1 MSPGVYTSC
10 FVKKTFIRLKYRSCE
25 HSLKVTSKISDISQI
40 PKSKLKRR
48 IQKTKWMALHGS
60 IFDKCDDIILIRWRW
75 LIFIIHLL
83 FSVAFNII
91 IINHLIILKKN
102 SPIKLEIIICHLIF
116 QKICFFPLFVLV
128 EYISNKKVHVYS
140 SINLT
145 SLQYGHTDLWM
156 LNNPL

>member
-1 MSPGVYTSC
+1 MFVWMSPGVYTSC

-48 IQKTKWMALHGS
+48 IQKTKWMAFHGS

-91 IINHLIILKKN
+91 IINHLIILKKKFPN
-102 SPIKLEIIICHLIF
+102 KIGNNNLSPYFPENMFFPIICPGWIHF
-116 QKICFFPLFVLV
+116 
-128 EYISNKKVHVYS
+128 E
-140 SINLT
+140 
-145 SLQYGHTDLWM
+145 
-156 LNNPL
+156 